1 MLPGTVVLLGRLVP
15 DPVVL
20 LGLVSCPVVLL
31 GGFVLGAL
39 VLDGVLLGLVSCP
52 LVLLGGFV
60 LGVFVL
66 DGVLLELV
74 LGLVALPVQRELS
87 GNSLH
92 KSAVPS
98 GDILNCVLVLLD

>member
-1 MLPGTVVLLGRLVP
+1 V
-15 DPVVL
+15 
-20 LGLVSCPVVLL
+20 L

-39 VLDGVLLGLVSCP
+39 VLLGFVSCP
-52 LVLLGGFV
+52 VVVLGGFV
-60 LGVFVL
+60 LGALVL

-74 LGLVALPVQRELS
+74 LGLVALPAQRELS

-92 KSAVPS
+92 KNAVPS